1 MQYTFS
7 MIKPDATK
15 RNITGEI
22 NSFFEKAGLSIVA
35 QKRIR
40 LTKEQA
46 IAFYYEHSERS
57 FFNGLIEDITSG
69 PVIAQILKGED
80 AIVKNRN
87 IMGATNPEQ
96 AEEGTIRKVFA
107 ENIAANSVHGSDS
120 LEAAEREIAFFF
132 SKLEIIE

>member
-22 NSFFEKAGLSIVA
+22 NSFFEKAGLVIVA

-46 IAFYYEHSERS
+46 IAFYYEHKERS
-57 FFNGLIEDITSG
+57 FFDGLIEDITCG

-80 AIVKNRN
+80 AILKNRK

-96 AEEGTIRKVFA
+96 ADEGTIRKVFA
-107 ENIAANSVHGSDS
+107 ESIAANSVHGSDS
-120 LEAAEREIAFFF
+120 PEAAEREIAFFF
-132 SKLEIIE
+132 SQLEIIE